1 VADHQF
7 GIKHYAGEVITSTHS
22 VILVLLPVLFVS
34 LERFYKVC
42 RKLKC
47 IKLTSDFICCYVS
60 KLTAG
65 GMTISVDT
73 ANIDRYTGLSLLH
86 RCDYQE
92 EVSSGLPQSSHSL
105 SSSTSVT
112 FSL

>member
-1 VADHQF
+1 VFLPLQTNPYYVKPRVADHQF

-47 IKLTSDFICCYVS
+47 IKLTSDFICCY
-60 KLTAG
+60 
-65 GMTISVDT
+65 M
-73 ANIDRYTGLSLLH
+73 LLRFETNSRWNDH
-86 RCDYQE
+86 FC
-92 EVSSGLPQSSHSL
+92 
-105 SSSTSVT
+105 
-112 FSL
+112 